1 MKTNEVAKLT
11 GITVRTLQYY
21 DKIGLLQPKKNQW
34 NQYREYTKEDVEIL
48 QQILFFRELDFSLA
62 EIKELMANPNYD
74 KKEALARQKHL
85 LTLKRDRLN
94 RIIALVTETMNGGD
108 SMKFEAFDDREINE
122 YKDQYAKE
130 VRERWGDTSSY
141 AEYAEKSKNYG
152 KENWAE
158 INGKTNEIL
167 KGFSELRTLSP
178 DHPDVQAQVK
188 LWQDHITKSYYT
200 CTDEILYGL
209 SLMYVNDERF
219 QKNIDKNGEGTA
231 AFLAKAIQVYCKKA

>member
-1 MKTNEVAKLT
+1 
-11 GITVRTLQYY
+11 
-21 DKIGLLQPKKNQW
+21 
-34 NQYREYTKEDVEIL
+34 
-48 QQILFFRELDFSLA
+48 
-62 EIKELMANPNYD
+62 
-74 KKEALARQKHL
+74 
-85 LTLKRDRLN
+85 
-94 RIIALVTETMNGGD
+94 
-108 SMKFEAFDDREINE
+108 MKFEAFDDREINE

-167 KGFSELRTLSP
+167 KGFSELRALSP

>member
-21 DKIGLLQPKKNQW
+21 DKIALLQPKKNQW

-85 LTLKRDRLN
+85 LTLKLDRLN

-108 SMKFEAFDDREINE
+108 SMKLLF
-122 YKDQYAKE
+122 
-130 VRERWGDTSSY
+130 
-141 AEYAEKSKNYG
+141 AE
-152 KENWAE
+152 
-158 INGKTNEIL
+158 
-167 KGFSELRTLSP
+167 
-178 DHPDVQAQVK
+178 
-188 LWQDHITKSYYT
+188 
-200 CTDEILYGL
+200 
-209 SLMYVNDERF
+209 DERSLSRAVVHILE
-219 QKNIDKNGEGTA
+219 KNCYSVDAVYDGEVNA
-231 AFLAKAIQVYCKKA
+231 LSCVSRYVQPFSRCRVQICVRFD